1 MFRKFSNPLFKCNY
15 WLFIIQTCNHS
26 MVTSIVYY
34 YYPSATMDVHILDFY
49 FLFFY
54 ITYLTLFNHSHYIWN
69 IHFLDPLSHQHDQ
82 NFSSKLGI
90 RFLPSSG
97 FSFHQRQ
104 WQTLVSLRERPGC
117 RVWEGTALI
126 IFPGWK
132 PQQRW
137 KDCALIRSSHVYCE
151 KKWKVHLII
160 KENSIILCLALGEK
174 ITGSKKC

>member
-82 NFSSKLGI
+82 NFPQNSVYVFFPLADSHSTRGSDK
-90 RFLPSSG
+90 PSCHCVKG
-97 FSFHQRQ
+97 QAAGCEKGRHWSFFQDGNPNKDGR
-104 WQTLVSLRERPGC
+104 
-117 RVWEGTALI
+117 TALS
-126 IFPGWK
+126 F
-132 PQQRW
+132 
-137 KDCALIRSSHVYCE
+137 ALLMFTVRRSGKC
-151 KKWKVHLII
+151 
-160 KENSIILCLALGEK
+160 ILSSRKTQLFYV
-174 ITGSKKC
+174 